1 MRTEYLKLLDAEI
14 ALWGRELGSRPLVSQ
29 LHLGGGTPTFL
40 SDAELSQLVGRLREF
55 MTENAMIVSAV
66 DEGAAL
72 IQLEQLDQRSRIL
85 ELGFERI
92 DLRDPTV
99 VAVRPRDGVLP
110 GQLVANGA

>member
-1 MRTEYLKLLDAEI
+1 MKHVNFITSGV
-14 ALWGRELGSRPLVSQ
+14 ALTDVASRVDVGTVEVEVTGVGRRELSGRPAAAVRTLSLLQGVEQ
-29 LHLGGGTPTFL
+29 FL
-40 SDAELSQLVGRLREF
+40 LPIMLFAF
-55 MTENAMIVSAV
+55 
-66 DEGAAL
+66 
-72 IQLEQLDQRSRIL
+72 RIL